1 MALRRFTIT
10 FFLSAGDITVPL
22 QGDTIFGEGTGL
34 IGAEYVHSTKV
45 LNGVE
50 TFHDYLFAAHGKRAL
65 GQADGH
71 NHGQHLR
78 GQANGY
84 GHREEECSFPVVLG
98 KPVDEEDQRHHDRH
112 ELNHEPCEAAQ
123 ALIKACWRAF
133 PRDRTRHR
141 AEISTNSR
149 NDNDR
154 GRCAA
159 LNACAHEACVVELD
173 RRICC
178 AWVGIVKLLDRER
191 LAGQRTLAHDKI
203 LGRKNP
209 DIAWDHVSRGQID
222 DVSGNEVAKGDLLRL
237 AIPNHCGGYLDYWG
251 PKRTRLNP
259 RSLG

>member
-1 MALRRFTIT
+1 MKYLFWRDLAQEDGLAFRILDKHRHHQSGEIEGNFVEFPVLLNQGLLVEIGAIQYCGIKQVLQSLLKMADEVAIPKHFIR
-10 FFLSAGDITVPL
+10 LSAGDITVPL

-98 KPVDEEDQRHHDRH
+98 KPVDEEDHRQQASDERNHD
-112 ELNHEPCEAAQ
+112 PCEAAQ

-133 PRDRTRHR
+133 PGDPTRHR

-173 RRICC
+173 RSEEHTSE
-178 AWVGIVKLLDRER
+178 L
-191 LAGQRTLAHDKI
+191 Q
-203 LGRKNP
+203 
-209 DIAWDHVSRGQID
+209 S
-222 DVSGNEVAKGDLLRL
+222 LRHL
-237 AIPNHCGGYLDYWG
+237 VC
-251 PKRTRLNP
+251 R
-259 RSLG
+259 